1 VRDPRPTIMSQNVA
15 IQRIKLVSK
24 YAGNFCA
31 RILTDITISD
41 ILTTYDFPG
50 QIVRI
55 HYENLAFYPPA
66 SFVPDDV
73 IFNTDFST

>member
-1 VRDPRPTIMSQNVA
+1 MSQNVA

-55 HYENLAFYPPA
+55 HYENLAFYRINNGVLIVLTTTTFA
-66 SFVPDDV
+66 FLH
-73 IFNTDFST
+73 